1 MALWRSSVRSRSAP
15 PNSKFGG
22 NQRFFLNIKPGKVF
36 HLLSGNQKTYYR
48 SIPLNGSN
56 ISSRQSNRL
65 YLRSINSGVM
75 GAGLTEGLG
84 EGVNPFRRES
94 PSFDAAVF
102 KGGSPCMARLN
113 IPAHS
118 S

>member
-1 MALWRSSVRSRSAP
+1 LRYGKSV
-15 PNSKFGG
+15 
-22 NQRFFLNIKPGKVF
+22 KVF
-36 HLLSGNQKTYYR
+36 HLISGNPKTYCR
-48 SIPLNGSN
+48 IIPLNRSY
-56 ISSRQSNRL
+56 ISPRQSIRL
-65 YLRSINSGVM
+65 YLRSINSGVI

-94 PSFDAAVF
+94 PSFDAGVF